1 MKRNVRLIGL
11 FLTAA
16 IFAMSLMALSGCEA
30 AGSEQVELTLAHFF
44 SAAHPAETVLVEG
57 WAEALSEATNGRV
70 SIESYPGGTLLD
82 AADIYNGVVTGV
94 ADIGLSCF
102 AYTPGRFP
110 VLEAFELP
118 GITYLNS
125 QSASMVAW
133 EGIQTLNPP
142 EVQDTHLLM
151 VLATGPG
158 DIFSRSPIRS
168 LEDLQGM
175 EIRATGISTD
185 TLTALGGV
193 PVGMPQPETYDSL
206 QRGVVQGN
214 LSPIEVLQG
223 WNHAEVTSYIT
234 MTPFLYNT
242 LFFVTMNLDVWNGL
256 SEELQQTITEVTEQF
271 HKETAAS
278 LWDMQNESALI
289 YAVEEHGLEVINLPE
304 DEAAR
309 WIEKVQPI
317 QDDYNQKLADLG
329 IDEDPLTLIH
339 ELADKY
345 NAMAD

>member
-1 MKRNVRLIGL
+1 MKRKIRCLGL
-11 FLTAA
+11 FLAA
-16 IFAMSLMALSGCEA
+16 SMFAMSLLALAGCDT
-30 AGSEQVELTLAHFF
+30 AGNEQVELTLAHFF
-44 SAAHPAETVLVEG
+44 SAAHPAETVLIEG
-57 WAEALSEATNGRV
+57 WAEALSEATDGRV
-70 SIESYPGGTLLD
+70 TIESYPGGTLLA

-125 QSASMVAW
+125 RVASMVAW

-168 LEDLQGM
+168 LDDLQGM

-193 PVGMPQPETYDSL
+193 PVGMPQPDTYDSL

-214 LSPIEVLQG
+214 LSPLEVLQG

-256 SEELQQTITEVTEQF
+256 SEDLQQTITEVTERF
-271 HKETAAS
+271 HEETAAA
-278 LWDMQNESALI
+278 LWDTQNESALI
-289 YAVEEHGLEVINLPE
+289 YAVEEHGLEVINLDDAE
-304 DEAAR
+304 TAR

-317 QDDYNQKLADLG
+317 QDEYNQKLAGLD
-329 IDEDPLTLIH
+329 IDTDPLALIH

-345 NAMAD
+345 NAMYD